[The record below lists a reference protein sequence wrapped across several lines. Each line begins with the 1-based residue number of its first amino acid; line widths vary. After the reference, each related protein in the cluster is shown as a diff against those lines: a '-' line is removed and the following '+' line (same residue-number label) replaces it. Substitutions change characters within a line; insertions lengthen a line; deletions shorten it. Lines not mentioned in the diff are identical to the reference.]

1 MTQVL
6 IKQMS
11 KIRLKQVKETHDRS
25 PNPVICQLID
35 GCFSV
40 IAGCQKCRYKGSFV
54 TCHQNLAV

>member
-1 MTQVL
+1 MTEVL
-6 IKQMS
+6 TQ
-11 KIRLKQVKETHDRS
+11 LYVE
-25 PNPVICQLID
+25 LID